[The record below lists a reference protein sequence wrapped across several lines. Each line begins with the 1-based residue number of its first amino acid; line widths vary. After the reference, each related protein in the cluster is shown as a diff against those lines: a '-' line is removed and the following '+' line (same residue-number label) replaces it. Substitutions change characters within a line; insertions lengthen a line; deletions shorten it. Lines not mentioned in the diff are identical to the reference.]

1 MLMNA
6 VGIDVSKGKSTVA
19 VIQPFGVV
27 IAEPFDVLHTDSG
40 LKELVSFIKSLS
52 GETKVVMEYTGTY
65 YEPVANALL
74 NAGIFVSVVN
84 PLLLD
89 DYDTNRVRKVKTDKI
104 DALKIASYA
113 LDKWIKLRKY
123 EPAET
128 VRKTLQIMNRQCSK
142 LNKILVMQ
150 KNSLIALLDC
160 CFPNAN
166 TLFTS
171 PRKESDGHEK
181 WVDFVVKFPHV
192 DSVAKL
198 SLSAFKAKYQ
208 SWCKK
213 EHYNYNESKAEQ
225 IHAYA
230 RTIVSTLPMTD
241 VVKKMVSEAAKLL
254 NSTLEALGTLH
265 SEMDTLASQLP
276 EYDTV
281 MNLYGVGKVFCSQLI
296 AEIGD
301 VTKLKSNKSLTAL
314 AGIDPPP
321 NQSGKDDPKSR
332 RISKRGSPAL
342 RRTLFLIM
350 TIYLQHQPAD
360 EPIYQFLDKKRAEGK
375 PYKVY
380 MIAAAHKFL
389 RIYYAYPISPI
400 RTQRLDYHPSVPACK
415 SNKSFLNIS
424 LS

>member
-1 MLMNA
+1 MNA

-27 IAEPFDVLHTDSG
+27 IAAPFDVFHTDND
-40 LKELVSFIKSLS
+40 LKELVRFIKSLS

-65 YEPVANALL
+65 YEPVANALH

-84 PLLLD
+84 PFLID
-89 DYDTNRVRKVKTDKI
+89 DYDTNRVRKVKTDRI
-104 DALKIASYA
+104 DALKIASFA
-113 LDKWIKLRKY
+113 LDKWMKLREY
-123 EPAET
+123 TPAET
-128 VRKTLQIMNRQCSK
+128 ARKTLKMMNRQCIK

-150 KNSLIALLDC
+150 KNSFIALMDC

-171 PRKESDGHEK
+171 PHRESDGHEK
-181 WVDFVVKFPHV
+181 WVDFVLKFPHA

-213 EHYNYNESKAEQ
+213 ERYKYSESKAKQ

-230 RTIVSTLPMTD
+230 RTLVCTLPMTEA
-241 VVKKMVSEAAKLL
+241 VKKMIADSAKLL
-254 NSTLEALGTLH
+254 NSTLEALANLH
-265 SEMDTLASQLP
+265 NEMDSLASLLP
-276 EYDTV
+276 EYETV
-281 MNLYGVGKVFCSQLI
+281 MSLYSVGKVICSQLI

-301 VTKLKSNKSLTAL
+301 VTKLKSGKSLVAL

-332 RISKRGSPAL
+332 SISKRGSPAL
-342 RRTLFLIM
+342 RKTLFLIM
-350 TIYLQHQPAD
+350 TIYLQRQPAD
-360 EPIYQFLDKKRAEGK
+360 DPVYQFLNKKRTEGK

-389 RIYYAYPISPI
+389 RIYYAKVKEVMPV
-400 RTQRLDYHPSVPACK
+400 Q
-415 SNKSFLNIS
+415 
-424 LS
+424 

>member
-1 MLMNA
+1 MNA

-19 VIQPFGVV
+19 VIQPFGVIV
-27 IAEPFDVLHTDSG
+27 AEPFDVFHTDSG
-40 LKELVSFIKSLS
+40 LKKLVSFIKSLS

-65 YEPVANALL
+65 YEPIANALHY
-74 NAGIFVSVVN
+74 AGIFVSVVN
-84 PLLLD
+84 PLVLN
-89 DYDTNRVRKVKTDKI
+89 DYDTNRVRKVKTDKL
-104 DALKIASYA
+104 DALKIASYV
-113 LDKWIKLRKY
+113 LDNWIKLRKY

-128 VRKTLQIMNRQCSK
+128 VRKTLQIMNRQCNK

-171 PRKESDGHEK
+171 PRRVSDGHEK
-181 WVDFVVKFPHV
+181 WVDFAMKFPHV

-213 EHYNYNESKAEQ
+213 EHYNYSESKADQ

-230 RTIVSTLPMTD
+230 RTIVSTLPMTES
-241 VVKKMVSEAAKLL
+241 VRKMVSDAAKLL
-254 NSTLEALGTLH
+254 NSTLEAIANLH
-265 SEMDTLASQLP
+265 KEMDSIASQLP
-276 EYDTV
+276 EYETV
-281 MNLYGVGKVFCSQLI
+281 MSLYGAGKVFCSQLI

-301 VTKLKSNKSLTAL
+301 VTKQKSSKSLVAL

-321 NQSGKDDPKSR
+321 NQSGKEDKKSR
-332 RISKRGSPAL
+332 SISKRGSPAL
-342 RRTLFLIM
+342 RKTLFLIM
-350 TIYLQHQPAD
+350 TIYLQRQPVD
-360 EPIYQFLDKKRAEGK
+360 EPVYQFLDKKRTEGK

-389 RIYYAYPISPI
+389 RIYYARAKEAMPV
-400 RTQRLDYHPSVPACK
+400 Q
-415 SNKSFLNIS
+415 
-424 LS
+424 

>member
-1 MLMNA
+1 MNA

-27 IAEPFDVLHTDSG
+27 IAEPFDVIHTDG
-40 LKELVSFIKSLS
+40 DLKELVKFIKSLS

-65 YEPVANALL
+65 YEPIADALH

-84 PLLLD
+84 PLLIN
-89 DYDTNRVRKVKTDKI
+89 DYDTNRVRKVKTDRI
-104 DALKIASYA
+104 DALKIASFT
-113 LDKWIKLRKY
+113 LDKWMKLREY
-123 EPAET
+123 IPAET
-128 VRKTLQIMNRQCSK
+128 VRQTLKVMNRQCIK

-171 PRKESDGHEK
+171 PRRESDGHEK
-181 WVDFVVKFPHV
+181 WVDFVLKFPHV

-198 SLSAFKAKYQ
+198 SLSAFKTKYQ
-208 SWCKK
+208 GWCKK
-213 EHYNYNESKAEQ
+213 ERYKYSESNAEK

-230 RTIVSTLPMTD
+230 RTLVSTLPMTD
-241 VVKKMVSEAAKLL
+241 AVKTVVSESAKLL
-254 NSTLEALGTLH
+254 NSTLEALWTLH
-265 SEMDTLASQLP
+265 SEMDILASQLP

-281 MNLYGVGKVFCSQLI
+281 MNLFAVGKVTCSQLI

-301 VTKLKSNKSLTAL
+301 VTKLKCSKSLVAL

-321 NQSGKDDPKSR
+321 NQSGKEDPKSR
-332 RISKRGSPAL
+332 HISKRGSPAL
-342 RRTLFLIM
+342 RKTLFLIM
-350 TIYLQHQPAD
+350 TIYLQRQPAD
-360 EPIYQFLDKKRAEGK
+360 EPIYQFLDRKRAEGK

-380 MIAAAHKFL
+380 MIAAARKFL
-389 RIYYAYPISPI
+389 RIYYARVKEVMP
-400 RTQRLDYHPSVPACK
+400 K
-415 SNKSFLNIS
+415 E
-424 LS
+424 

>member
-1 MLMNA
+1 MNA

-27 IAEPFDVLHTDSG
+27 IAEPFNVFHTDSD
-40 LKELVSFIKSLS
+40 LKELVRFIKSLS

-65 YEPVANALL
+65 YELADTLH

-84 PLLLD
+84 PLLID
-89 DYDTNRVRKVKTDKI
+89 DYDTNRVRKVKTDRI
-104 DALKIASYA
+104 DALKIASFA
-113 LDKWIKLRKY
+113 LDKWMKLREY
-123 EPAET
+123 IPAET
-128 VRKTLQIMNRQCSK
+128 ARKTLKFMNRQCIK

-171 PRKESDGHEK
+171 PRRESDGHEK
-181 WVDFVVKFPHV
+181 LVDFVMKFPHA
-192 DSVAKL
+192 DSVARL

-213 EHYNYNESKAEQ
+213 EHYKYNESKAEQ

-230 RTIVSTLPMTD
+230 RTLVCTLLMTES
-241 VVKKMVSEAAKLL
+241 VKKMIAASAKLL
-254 NSTLEALGTLH
+254 NSTLETLANLH
-265 SEMDTLASQLP
+265 DEMDSLASQLP
-276 EYDTV
+276 EYETV
-281 MNLYGVGKVFCSQLI
+281 MSLYGVGKVLCSQLI

-301 VTKLKSNKSLTAL
+301 IKQLKSGKSLVAL

-321 NQSGKDDPKSR
+321 NQSGKEDKKSR
-332 RISKRGSPAL
+332 SISKRGSPAL
-342 RRTLFLIM
+342 RKTLFLIM
-350 TIYLQHQPAD
+350 TIYLQRQPTD
-360 EPIYQFLDKKRAEGK
+360 EPVYKFLDKKHSEGK

-389 RIYYAYPISPI
+389 RIYYARVKEVMPV
-400 RTQRLDYHPSVPACK
+400 Q
-415 SNKSFLNIS
+415 
-424 LS
+424 

>member
-1 MLMNA
+1 
-6 VGIDVSKGKSTVA
+6 
-19 VIQPFGVV
+19 
-27 IAEPFDVLHTDSG
+27 
-40 LKELVSFIKSLS
+40 
-52 GETKVVMEYTGTY
+52 MEYTGTY
-65 YEPVANALL
+65 YEPVANALH

-84 PLLLD
+84 PLVID

-128 VRKTLQIMNRQCSK
+128 VRKTLQIMNRQCVK

-150 KNSLIALLDC
+150 KNSFIALLDC

-171 PRKESDGHEK
+171 PRRASDGHEK
-181 WVDFVVKFPHV
+181 WVDFAVKFPHV

-198 SLSAFKAKYQ
+198 SLSAFKTKYQ

-213 EHYNYNESKAEQ
+213 ERYKYSESKAEQ

-230 RTIVSTLPMTD
+230 RTAVSTLPMTD
-241 VVKKMVSEAAKLL
+241 AVKKMVSDAAKHL
-254 NSTLEALGTLH
+254 NSTLEALETLH

-276 EYDTV
+276 EYETV
-281 MNLYGVGKVFCSQLI
+281 MNLYGFGKVFCSQLI

-301 VTKLKSNKSLTAL
+301 ITRLKSNKSLTAL

-342 RRTLFLIM
+342 RKTLFLIM
-350 TIYLQHQPAD
+350 TIYLQRQPAD
-360 EPIYQFLDKKRAEGK
+360 EPVYRFLDKKRTEGK
-375 PYKVY
+375 PFKVY

-389 RIYYAYPISPI
+389 RIYYARVKEVMP
-400 RTQRLDYHPSVPACK
+400 TQ
-415 SNKSFLNIS
+415 
-424 LS
+424 

>member
-1 MLMNA
+1 MNA

-27 IAEPFDVLHTDSG
+27 IAEPFDVFHTDSG
-40 LKELVSFIKSLS
+40 LKELISFIKSLS

-65 YEPVANALL
+65 YEPVANALH
-74 NAGIFVSVVN
+74 NAGIFVSAVN
-84 PLLLD
+84 PLVIN
-89 DYDTNRVRKVKTDKI
+89 DYDTNRVRKVKTDKL
-104 DALKIASYA
+104 DALKIAAYA
-113 LDKWIKLRKY
+113 LDNWIKLRKY
-123 EPAET
+123 EPSET
-128 VRKTLQIMNRQCSK
+128 IRKTLQIMNRQCIK

-171 PRKESDGHEK
+171 PRRASDGHEK
-181 WVDFVVKFPHV
+181 WVDFVVRFPHV
-192 DSVAKL
+192 DSVAKVPL
-198 SLSAFKAKYQ
+198 SIFKTKYQ

-213 EHYNYNESKAEQ
+213 EHYKYSESKAEQ

-230 RTIVSTLPMTD
+230 RTVVSTLPMTD
-241 VVKKMVSEAAKLL
+241 AIRKMVSAAAKHL

-265 SEMDTLASQLP
+265 SEMDSLASQLP
-276 EYDTV
+276 EYETV

-301 VTKLKSNKSLTAL
+301 VSRLKSNKSLVAL

-342 RRTLFLIM
+342 RKTLFLIIA
-350 TIYLQHQPAD
+350 IYLQRQPTD
-360 EPIYQFLDKKRAEGK
+360 EPVYQFLDKKRAEGK

-389 RIYYAYPISPI
+389 RIYYARAKEVMP
-400 RTQRLDYHPSVPACK
+400 K
-415 SNKSFLNIS
+415 E
-424 LS
+424 